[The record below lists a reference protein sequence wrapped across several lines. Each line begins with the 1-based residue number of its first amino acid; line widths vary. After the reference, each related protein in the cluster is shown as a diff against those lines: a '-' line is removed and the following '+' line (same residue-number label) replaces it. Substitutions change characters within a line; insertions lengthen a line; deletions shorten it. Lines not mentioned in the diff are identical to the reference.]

1 MLPTRYVPTESM
13 QYLCTLQV
21 PTSRLGPH
29 VLNLLHFICRQL
41 DIMWKNPQ
49 SKDTM
54 FEPCSSHFDRFYFPR
69 VSSPRFGF
77 CVLNLLMPP
86 NRPRR
91 PGKPKSSCN
100 PSLMR
105 PQRQG
110 QRAFSSKGWSSLI
123 NFLVNLP
130 SMENHGRALL
140 RVVVGSSVNFPWWVQ
155 DHGDF
160 EKSGKSPG
168 MVQKGW
174 GRVLKNTTTK

>member
-1 MLPTRYVPTESM
+1 M

-21 PTSRLGPH
+21 PTSRLDPH

-123 NFLVNLP
+123 NFLLNLP
-130 SMENHGRALL
+130 SMEK
-140 RVVVGSSVNFPWWVQ
+140 PWKGFTPGCRWKFSQ
-155 DHGDF
+155 LPLM
-160 EKSGKSPG
+160 SPRSRG
-168 MVQKGW
+168 FWKKW
-174 GRVLKNTTTK
+174 